1 MSIKLKM
8 FSMALIAA
16 LISAPVMKL
25 FAQTETVTAPGAVA
39 PSLDKLKTA
48 VEANPNDIKAIS
60 AYYQTFNESNP
71 GHQKDLFI
79 QFQTWVKQFPKA
91 GYLPIFLERAK
102 KAAAVTT
109 DENVLEKLKL
119 AVEAA
124 PDSLS
129 RHNAY
134 IEAIGPD
141 NPEVATRYDALIKEF
156 PKCAVVP
163 YALAKVYIDQ
173 ESPKAKPYLLKAVAI
188 DPKYGQAWAD
198 LWMDAQRWGDFNQG
212 WKYLEKAMAADP
224 SNADYAFSY
233 ATSFMGLDQDKFT
246 ALSLKIAKDFPNS
259 DKGVRALGYLAS
271 RSSEKDQI
279 KYYQLLHDSFPPNVS
294 GGYMGSYFYLLLAA
308 NPEKAESLATEMKAA
323 KQGGGTNWSGLAE
336 QAEFVIQ
343 GKKLLDQN
351 KPGDALVVFSKVKV
365 PRYALSANKSLF
377 LLKSEAIDQMGNHSA
392 AYDTIMKAFVKVPS
406 TIMQEALYRYGEKSG
421 KTEAAVKADIYK
433 KLEAN
438 AKEATPFT
446 LKKYIGEGS
455 TSLAD
460 YKGKVTLLTYWFPGC
475 GPCRGEMPFFENV
488 VKQYKKRPLVYVGIN
503 IDRGQDDYVLPFH
516 KSSGFS
522 FTPLADVSGR
532 IKGNLDN
539 KGAAPVNFLI
549 DQNGRI
555 IFSDFSIHAEN
566 EADLKL
572 MVDLLL
578 NAPDEFT
585 KNK

>member
-1 MSIKLKM
+1 MPIKVKI
-8 FSMALIAA
+8 FGMALIAA
-16 LISAPVMKL
+16 LISAPVTEL
-25 FAQTETVTAPGAVA
+25 FAQTETVTASGAVD
-39 PSLDKLKTA
+39 PKLDKLKTA
-48 VEANPNDIKAIS
+48 IEANPNDIKALS
-60 AYYQTFNESNP
+60 DYYQTFKESNP
-71 GHQKDLFI
+71 GHEKDLVI
-79 QFQTWVKQFPKA
+79 QFQTWIKQFPKA
-91 GYLPIFLERAK
+91 PYLSIFLNRAI

-109 DENVLEKLKL
+109 DKDVLEKLKL

-129 RHNAY
+129 RHQAY
-134 IEAIGPD
+134 IEAVGPD
-141 NPEVATRYDALIKEF
+141 NPELAKRYDELINKF

-173 ESPKAKPYLLKAVAI
+173 ENPKAKPYLLKAVAI

-246 ALSLKIAKDFPNS
+246 DLSLKIAKEFPKS
-259 DKGVRALGYLAS
+259 DKGVRALGYLAL
-271 RSSEKDQI
+271 RSTEKDQI
-279 KYYQLLHDSFPPNVS
+279 KYYQLLHDSFPPDIS
-294 GGYMGSYFYLLLAA
+294 GGYMGSYFYVLLAV
-308 NPEKAESLATEMKAA
+308 NPEKAESLAAEMKAV
-323 KQGGGTNWSGLAE
+323 KQGGSTNWSNLAE
-336 QAEFVIQ
+336 QAELVIR

-351 KPGDALVVFSKVKV
+351 KAGDALAVFNKVKL
-365 PRYALSANKSLF
+365 PRYALGAGKSLF
-377 LLKSEAIDQMGNHSA
+377 LLKSEAIDQMGNHTA
-392 AYDTIMKAFVKVPS
+392 AYDTIMKAFVKIPS
-406 TIMQEALYRYGEKSG
+406 PIMQEALYRYGEKSG

-433 KLEAN
+433 NLEAN
-438 AKEATPFT
+438 AKQATPFT
-446 LKKYIGEGS
+446 LKNYIGEGS

-488 VKQYKKRPLVYVGIN
+488 VKQYKKRPLAYVGIN
-503 IDRGQDDYVLPFH
+503 IDRGQDDYVLSFH

-522 FTPLADVSGR
+522 FTPLADVTGR

-549 DQNGRI
+549 DQNSRI

-578 NAPDEFT
+578 NAPVEFT
-585 KNK
+585 QNK